1 MSEEMTIPLFPLGVV
16 LMPHTPLPLHIF
28 EERYKIM
35 IGECLSENKEFGVVY
50 FDGGKIGK
58 VGCTARIVEILKQFD
73 NGEMDILTN
82 GTHRFVIR
90 EMRDAKPYLE
100 ADVTLFDD
108 LPETESEDLV
118 ALANQGLEALRA
130 LNRMTGE
137 IENSDTPQDL
147 NVKIIS
153 FLISGNQ
160 GFTPAEKQK
169 LLEMTSTR
177 NRLESSVKSLQKV
190 LQRER
195 LTREIQNIITG
206 NGNIKKILRE
216 YPAD

>member
-1 MSEEMTIPLFPLGVV
+1 
-16 LMPHTPLPLHIF
+16 
-28 EERYKIM
+28 
-35 IGECLSENKEFGVVY
+35 
-50 FDGGKIGK
+50 
-58 VGCTARIVEILKQFD
+58 
-73 NGEMDILTN
+73 MDILTY

-90 EMRDAKPYLE
+90 EMSDAKPYLE
-100 ADVTLFDD
+100 ADVVFFDD
-108 LPETESEDLV
+108 QPETENEDLV

-137 IENSDTPQDL
+137 IESSDTPQDL

-177 NRLESSVKSLQKV
+177 NRLESGVKSLQKV

-195 LTREIQNIITG
+195 LTREIQNIING